1 MSCVTI
7 VYQDEVG
14 GLQVKSKE
22 GKLMDTSP
30 YHQNTDSF
38 LKKPVNRLSLAFS
51 WCFEDEKV
59 ILAPRKVVG
68 EGNVRIYEPFV
79 CSDYLE
85 FIESS
90 ERGKFEK
97 VGFTVKHF
105 ALITL

>member
-1 MSCVTI
+1 M
-7 VYQDEVG
+7 
-14 GLQVKSKE
+14 
-22 GKLMDTSP
+22 
-30 YHQNTDSF
+30 
-38 LKKPVNRLSLAFS
+38 
-51 WCFEDEKV
+51 
-59 ILAPRKVVG
+59 APSEVVG

-105 ALITL
+105 ARITL